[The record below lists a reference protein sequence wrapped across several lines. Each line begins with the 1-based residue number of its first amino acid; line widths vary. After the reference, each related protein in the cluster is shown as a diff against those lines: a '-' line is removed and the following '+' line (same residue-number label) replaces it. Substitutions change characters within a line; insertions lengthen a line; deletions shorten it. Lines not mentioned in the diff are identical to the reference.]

1 MPTPGSS
8 SRGTREALEMRLFE
22 TMERWRLGTASS
34 DGDRPAES
42 PVSKSPNKVGRGDV
56 SDAPFASEEVEAA
69 RIMYDAF
76 RATKGQDGEL
86 IDTEDW
92 SAETEARVDVRRSS
106 DAFAR
111 HPFPRDT
118 RSARNS
124 RLAARIRLS
133 ASASVSECG
142 R

>member
-8 SRGTREALEMRLFE
+8 SRATRAAFE
-22 TMERWRLGTASS
+22 TVEHRRIGTASS
-34 DGDRPAES
+34 TGARPAES
-42 PVSKSPNKVGRGDV
+42 PVSKSPIKIEREDG

-76 RATKGQDGEL
+76 RATKGPDGEL

-92 SAETEARVDVRRSS
+92 SAETEARVEVRRPP
-106 DAFAR
+106 AFAR
-111 HPFPRDT
+111 HRFRSNVERTSRAQFRANPSPLGERPPFER
-118 RSARNS
+118 
-124 RLAARIRLS
+124 
-133 ASASVSECG
+133 G